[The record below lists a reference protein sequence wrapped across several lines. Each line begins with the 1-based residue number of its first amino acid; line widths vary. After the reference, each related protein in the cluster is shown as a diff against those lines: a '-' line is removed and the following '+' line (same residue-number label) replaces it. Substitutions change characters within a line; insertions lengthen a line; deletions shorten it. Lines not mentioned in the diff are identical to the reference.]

1 MATPVYS
8 SKEPPQYTQHDN
20 GTDIQ
25 QQNFEHEQLPAYT
38 HGPNAPRSSTTP
50 ISTSASSIS
59 DQESDIV
66 LNFPEN
72 RPKQNECKVCCQDLF
87 CGGYFG
93 CCTGPANMPNSDRNL
108 MGSIVVV
115 LCCGAGIEAGV
126 S

>member
-66 LNFPEN
+66 LNFLKTDQSKMN
-72 RPKQNECKVCCQDLF
+72 AKYVVKI
-87 CGGYFG
+87 YFVV
-93 CCTGPANMPNSDRNL
+93 DVL
-108 MGSIVVV
+108 DVV
-115 LCCGAGIEAGV
+115 LALRICQIVIAI
-126 S
+126 